1 MKSLLKITAI
11 LEALTGITL
20 VIAPALLVSILLAV
34 PMEESGALIVARVTG
49 LALLSLSIACWQSSK
64 APAASSIVQAML
76 FYNVAIA
83 SLLIYAATVEN
94 ISGIGLWP
102 VVILHLGLAIW
113 CAQSLKKG
121 K

>member
-1 MKSLLKITAI
+1 
-11 LEALTGITL
+11 
-20 VIAPALLVSILLAV
+20 
-34 PMEESGALIVARVTG
+34 
-49 LALLSLSIACWQSSK
+49 
-64 APAASSIVQAML
+64 L

-83 SLLIYAATVEN
+83 ALLIYAATVEN